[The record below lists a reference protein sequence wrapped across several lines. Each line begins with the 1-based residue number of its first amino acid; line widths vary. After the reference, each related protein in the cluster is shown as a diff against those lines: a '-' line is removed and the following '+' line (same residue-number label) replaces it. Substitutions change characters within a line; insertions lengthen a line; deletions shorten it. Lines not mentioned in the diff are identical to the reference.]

1 MKNYDRIKSMSVEE
15 MAKLA
20 QKICKNMESCY
31 TCPFENHCAESED
44 IEDIKQWLLQE
55 VRDDE

>member
-1 MKNYDRIKSMSVEE
+1 MTNYDRIKQINIEE
-15 MAKLA
+15 MATLA
-20 QKICKNMESCY
+20 QKICKNMENCY

-55 VRDDE
+55 VEE